1 MDPRDDST
9 AKKKVSGI
17 FLSSFSVIIQSEP
30 VTIKQNESVLGYAV
44 ANTIDD
50 FIIFNLLA
58 IFNIISFLANKKA
71 TAHIN
76 SCL

>member
-44 ANTIDD
+44 ANISTVLCKLEVVYLATKP
-50 FIIFNLLA
+50 FLL
-58 IFNIISFLANKKA
+58 NI
-71 TAHIN
+71 TR
-76 SCL
+76 

>member
-44 ANTIDD
+44 ANTNANEIIKTFFWID
-50 FIIFNLLA
+50 I
-58 IFNIISFLANKKA
+58 
-71 TAHIN
+71 
-76 SCL
+76 

>member
-44 ANTIDD
+44 ANIV
-50 FIIFNLLA
+50 IFLPA
-58 IFNIISFLANKKA
+58 SFEEDPQ
-71 TAHIN
+71 
-76 SCL
+76 

>member
-44 ANTIDD
+44 ANINCGC
-50 FIIFNLLA
+50 FIEKSSVINLF
-58 IFNIISFLANKKA
+58 I
-71 TAHIN
+71 
-76 SCL
+76 

>member
-44 ANTIDD
+44 AN
-50 FIIFNLLA
+50 IIGKQPDKLQR
-58 IFNIISFLANKKA
+58 K
-71 TAHIN
+71 HP
-76 SCL
+76 

>member
-44 ANTIDD
+44 ANNMVA
-50 FIIFNLLA
+50 IIAL
-58 IFNIISFLANKKA
+58 
-71 TAHIN
+71 
-76 SCL
+76 CLRLGV